1 MVMAINGIREA
12 GDLDYYTIDSED
24 KKESLHSM
32 QPSCMECNDKY
43 AIYHDISIMDM
54 IYIPSNYFV
63 FNDLKFLTLD
73 AVKRFKKKKGEK
85 KDLLD
90 VKLIES
96 FCSMNSDQWRYR
108 LLLIQNAYRR
118 KKAHLILRFKSFLR
132 IILVRLHLLEFVK
145 RKMVGKS

>member
-1 MVMAINGIREA
+1 
-12 GDLDYYTIDSED
+12 
-24 KKESLHSM
+24 
-32 QPSCMECNDKY
+32 
-43 AIYHDISIMDM
+43 M